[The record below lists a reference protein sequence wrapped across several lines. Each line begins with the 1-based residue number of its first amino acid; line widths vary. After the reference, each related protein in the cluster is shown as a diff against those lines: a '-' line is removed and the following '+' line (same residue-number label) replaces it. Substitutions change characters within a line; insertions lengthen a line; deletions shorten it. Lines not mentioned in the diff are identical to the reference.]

1 MMSTTAPV
9 SPAPLPAPTAPVAAK
24 PAAPATTPTWVQSW
38 ETLIK
43 AHEKLIIVAIL
54 ALTAF
59 HLYSRGIDYLDR
71 RDSKT
76 AQAAAVVVKTDDTK
90 SKADAATLAA
100 LTKTV
105 AQQQMLIAQ
114 QIVKQKQ
121 QTQAQ
126 QQNDAT
132 LPLPDLGARLALIAQ
147 LTPADVN
154 STQVPGSLVVSAPG
168 ALKVTQEL
176 ETIPELQA
184 ENTAL
189 NTELTNDNT
198 IIAKQTTLI
207 GDLNVELA
215 DEKKSHVADVA
226 AQKVKTR
233 HAFLRGLKIGL
244 GVGFI
249 AGLVTGHYAHTSY

>member
-1 MMSTTAPV
+1 MSSVAPV
-9 SPAPLPAPTAPVAAK
+9 TPAPTAPVAAK
-24 PAAPATTPTWVQSW
+24 PAVLATTPTWVQSW
-38 ETLIK
+38 IK
-43 AHEKLIIVAIL
+43 LVEAHEKLIIVSIL
-54 ALTAF
+54 AFAAF
-59 HLYSRGIDYLDR
+59 HFYSRGIDYLDR

-76 AQAAAVVVKTDDTK
+76 AQVAAVVVKTDDTK

-100 LTKTV
+100 LQKTV
-105 AQQQMLIAQ
+105 VQQQMLIAQ

-126 QQNDAT
+126 QQTDAT

-154 STQVPGSLVVSAPG
+154 STQVPGSLVVSQTG

-207 GDLNVELA
+207 GDLNTELA

-233 HAFLRGLKIGL
+233 HAFLRGLKIGF
-244 GVGFI
+244 GIGFI
-249 AGLVTGHYAHTSY
+249 TGIFGAHAAGY

>member
-1 MMSTTAPV
+1 MSSTAPV
-9 SPAPLPAPTAPVAAK
+9 TPAPTAPAVAK

-38 ETLIK
+38 IKLIE
-43 AHEKLIIVAIL
+43 AHEKLIIVSIL
-54 ALTAF
+54 AFAAF
-59 HLYSRGIDYLDR
+59 HFYSRGIDYLDR
-71 RDSKT
+71 KDSKT
-76 AQAAAVVVKTDDTK
+76 AQAAAIVVKTDATTT
-90 SKADAATLAA
+90 KADTATLAA
-100 LTKTV
+100 LQKTV
-105 AQQQMLIAQ
+105 AAQQMLIAQ

-126 QQNDAT
+126 QQTDAT

-154 STQVPGSLVVSAPG
+154 STQVPGSLVVSQTG

-207 GDLNVELA
+207 GDLNTELA

-233 HAFLRGLKIGL
+233 HAFLHGLKIGF
-244 GVGFI
+244 GIGFV
-249 AGLVTGHYAHTSY
+249 AGLFGAHAAGY